1 MNLNLINIFKKGL
14 LIYWASVII
23 TFLFFF
29 DNPIGHY
36 HVLIGAGVFIA
47 HIGETFLFS
56 STIKKYS
63 DNVSRDKLSV
73 LLYGFL
79 VPTEL
84 KLKKDKK

>member
-1 MNLNLINIFKKGL
+1 MKLNLINILKKGL

-29 DNPIGHY
+29 DNPVGHY
-36 HVLIGAGVFIA
+36 HVLIGAVVFIV
-47 HIGETFLFS
+47 HVGETFIFS
-56 STIKKYS
+56 SAIKKYS
-63 DNVSRDKLSV
+63 DNVGRDKLLV